1 MRNAQSSQSDL
12 LTAIEDFLER
22 HSRTLSPTAFGERVN
37 GDRHLVHKLRRGKT
51 VTLLTADKIRAFIAS
66 GKPRPKHSE
75 SRAGA

>member
-12 LTAIEDFLER
+12 LSAIEDYLER
-22 HSRTLSPTAFGERVN
+22 KNLSASAFGESIN

-51 VTLLTADKIRAFIAS
+51 VTLLTADKIRAFIMS
-66 GKPRPKHSE
+66 GKPRPKQSE